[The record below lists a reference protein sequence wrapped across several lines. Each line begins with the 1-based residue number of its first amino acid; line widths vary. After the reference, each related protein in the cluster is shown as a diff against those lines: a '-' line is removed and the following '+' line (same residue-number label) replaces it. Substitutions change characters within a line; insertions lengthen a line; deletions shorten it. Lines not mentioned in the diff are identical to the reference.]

1 MQTALHIFSLVNQLK
16 DEIIGA
22 EIVSTEYYRKQRA
35 AWFFFR
41 KDKKRSA
48 LGVIFHPA
56 GFGVCL
62 VPAGKMK
69 IETNEKPWPVKGY
82 ENATVSAVEQ
92 VGIDRLIRISLTG
105 ESERTMLIE
114 AMGPNANIWLL
125 GSDQKIIGTLR
136 KRDRTV
142 GDQYQ
147 PRVPLDGLNPFEL
160 VAESA
165 KPFTDENPSPSAY
178 DLFNWLH
185 KSVLGFNR
193 TIAREVM
200 VRAGVDLDSDTLL
213 KEGRIASVIESAREL
228 TRRFSS
234 YDTGYLYEIKNSPEV
249 YPFKLSSSDGQPEKF
264 KTLSLAVLAMS
275 SMRQAANAEDDEQ
288 KQVLT
293 SVTRAIKKLANR
305 IPKIEQDIEQ
315 AANYDQYRKFGEL
328 LQIRLP
334 SIKKGQTSVTVDDIY
349 TDPAVSVEIKLDP
362 ALTPHAN
369 AERYFKKARKGEEGL
384 HLLERRLEIS
394 REELKVLEMIRGEL
408 EENFDSACE
417 RFRSELA
424 SLKPTVSSR
433 TGEPTERLPYR
444 EHTLSTGL
452 RIFIGRQGADN
463 DRTTFEFTKPYELW
477 FHTQQCAGS
486 HVAIKFPNKSFVPT
500 QAEIEETAA
509 IAAWHSKA
517 KHDSMVPV
525 IYTERKYV
533 RKPRKA
539 KPGLVTV
546 EREKSVMVVPLKPE

>member
-1 MQTALHIFSLVNQLK
+1 MQTALHIFSLVKQLN

-62 VPAGKMK
+62 VPAGKVK

-82 ENATVSAVEQ
+82 EEAIVSTVEQ
-92 VGIDRLIRISLTG
+92 IGIDRLIKISLRG
-105 ESERTMLIE
+105 KSDRTMLVE
-114 AMGPNANIWLL
+114 AIGPNANVWLMDA
-125 GSDQKIIGTLR
+125 DQKIIGTLR
-136 KRDRTV
+136 KRDVSV

-147 PRVPLDGLNPFEL
+147 PRAPREGLNPFEL
-160 VAESA
+160 TLDSVSG
-165 KPFTDENPSPSAY
+165 FTEENPSPSGY

-193 TIAREVM
+193 TMAREAM
-200 VRAGVDLDSDTLL
+200 TRAGVELNSENDLE
-213 KEGRIASVIESAREL
+213 KEQIEKVTESASEL
-228 TRRFSS
+228 ANRFSG
-234 YDTGYLYEIKNSPEV
+234 YDSGYLYVIKNNPEV

-264 KTLSLAVLAMS
+264 KTLSMAVLGMS
-275 SMRQAANAEDDEQ
+275 SMRQVANAEDDEQ
-288 KQVLT
+288 KQVIN
-293 SVTRAIKKLANR
+293 SVTRAIKKLARR

-315 AANYDQYRKFGEL
+315 AANYDQFRKMGEL
-328 LQIRLP
+328 LQINLP
-334 SIKKGQTSVTVDDIY
+334 SIKKGQTSVTVEDLY
-349 TDPAVSVEIKLDP
+349 TDPAGSVEIKLDP
-362 ALTPHAN
+362 AFSPHEN
-369 AERYFKKARKGEEGL
+369 AEKYFKKARKGEEGL
-384 HLLERRLEIS
+384 HLLDRRLEIS
-394 REELKVLEMIRGEL
+394 REELKVLEMIKGEL
-408 EENFDSACE
+408 EASFDSARE
-417 RFRSELA
+417 RFRPELA
-424 SLKPTVSSR
+424 SLKPIVSSR

-477 FHTQQCAGS
+477 FHAQQCPGS

-500 QAEIEETAA
+500 PGEIEETAA

-517 KHDSMVPV
+517 KNDSMVPV

-546 EREKSVMVVPLKPE
+546 EREKSIMVVPLKPE